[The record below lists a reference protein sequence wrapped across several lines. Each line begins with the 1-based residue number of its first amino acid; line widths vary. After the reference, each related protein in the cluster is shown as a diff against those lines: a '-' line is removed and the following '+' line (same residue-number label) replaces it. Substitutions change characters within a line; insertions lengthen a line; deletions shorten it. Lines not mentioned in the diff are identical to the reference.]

1 MNTTSL
7 AETITYT
14 TECRTINP
22 KTIDANNYKDF
33 CENFDCY
40 ELIPDDRKIKPYF
53 DIEIKPKHC
62 NEGQEYVKEWDFVS
76 NIAIQQLEKYF
87 DNPKVVI
94 LNASSEK
101 YISCEDGEEKWI
113 TSLHLIITNYKMSK
127 KQCGIFVKLMNKE
140 YDKQLKMG
148 NELNGVFNLKPGFT
162 LFDESVYDPNR
173 KIRSAFANKTHFNP
187 ETNKVIRETGR
198 PLIIENNGLFEDTVI
213 SAFFDPLIT
222 EIADAIELP
231 ILSLENPTSPTS
243 VVQLTEEEVSLNDID
258 YLLCVC
264 IQDKMC
270 KDECNKEW
278 TIIGQALKNELAD
291 DATQPFLNWTY
302 KFGTENKKK
311 EALLQITKYIKKTPL
326 KDKKRVTI
334 STIHYYARLNNE
346 SKYKARF
353 FKKKLSSVNNKYEK
367 YIDEILFNNNDYAM
381 ATYFY
386 KKWGDNFKCIDIKNK
401 LYYGYTTN
409 ALWES
414 FDCGTKIREIISNE
428 MANDFKAYQ
437 NKLVEEQINYEPAD
451 ENHEK
456 IERKI
461 KALAECYIKLGKT
474 NDKNNITR
482 EITDKIFDDKFENT
496 LNKSKYLLPIKNK
509 KVFNMK
515 TLTTVDRTIE
525 HAFSYECD
533 ANYVELTEEEDLDI
547 KKYFLELFCGNEKT
561 MNCVINILKSLLSGD
576 TLRYIFFFTGDGSN
590 GKSLLF
596 KVLISI
602 FKGFMDT
609 IDTKVILETKQ
620 SSNLTTEFE
629 KLDKTRLG
637 YITELKATDT
647 LNTTTIKKI
656 TGGDAIDCRGLFKT
670 NKTINPTCNLC
681 VLTNVL
687 PNFEAEKAIMNRI
700 VVVPLN
706 NNFPIDSSF
715 ETKLLEKRD
724 LIFSFIMKHGTIC
737 DKFDLTDEMLVAK
750 ENYQDDNVKDYLGE
764 FIKSNY
770 DMVDF
775 VKTER
780 FQRDVFRIA
789 YNAYLKENNAPFDKS
804 SNVKFTRIIRNYKIG
819 VQESNGK
826 TYYTGLKIKP
836 FIDE

>member
-7 AETITYT
+7 AETIKYITALTEGNSTTTCSVNDFINRLKHKDPTYEFT
-14 TECRTINP
+14 GDQQTKCKLFSDVDFYIPTEKFDLDTADYI
-22 KTIDANNYKDF
+22 KTFSK
-33 CENFDCY
+33 
-40 ELIPDDRKIKPYF
+40 KH
-53 DIEIKPKHC
+53 IESCLKHIT
-62 NEGQEYVKEWDFVS
+62 NVTPRISIATSHGQTLKQGISKYSVRLFVS
-76 NIAIQQLEKYF
+76 NIY
-87 DNPKVVI
+87 
-94 LNASSEK
+94 
-101 YISCEDGEEKWI
+101 
-113 TSLHLIITNYKMSK
+113 SK
-127 KQCGIFVKLMNKE
+127 KTTLEHFIKQMNSCIDPEIWDIIEKPSN
-140 YDKQLKMG
+140 G
-148 NELNGVFNLKPGFT
+148 N
-162 LFDESVYDPNR
+162 LFDTSVYQ
-173 KIRSAFANKTHFNP
+173 
-187 ETNKVIRETGR
+187 TNKKMRCYGTSKIGENR
-198 PLIIENNGLFEDTVI
+198 PLIIETEEDGKVEDTI
-213 SAFFDPLIT
+213 ITGCFD
-222 EIADAIELP
+222 ADAIELP
-231 ILSLENPTSPTS
+231 ILSIENPTSPTS
-243 VVQLTEEEVSLNDID
+243 VIQLTEEEESLNDID

-270 KDECNKEW
+270 KDECNKDW
-278 TIIGQALKNELAD
+278 TIIGQALKNELGD

-367 YIDEILFNNNDYAM
+367 YIDEILFSNNDYAM
-381 ATYFY
+381 ATYFH

-401 LYYGYTTN
+401 LFYGYTTN

-461 KALAECYIKLGKT
+461 KALAECYIKFGKT

-482 EITDKIFDDKFENT
+482 EITDKIFESNFENT

-533 ANYVELTEEEDLDI
+533 ANYVEMTEAEDLDI
-547 KKYFLELFCGNEKT
+547 KTYFLELFCGNEDT

-637 YITELKATDT
+637 YITELKSTDT

-687 PNFEAEKAIMNRI
+687 PPFVAEKAIMNRI

-706 NNFPIDSSF
+706 NNFPIDSSY
-715 ETKLLEKRD
+715 ETKLLAKRD

-737 DKFDLTDEMLVAK
+737 DKFELTDEMLVAK
-750 ENYQDDNVKDYLGE
+750 NNYSEDNVKIDYLAE
-764 FIKSNY
+764 FINTTY

-775 VKTER
+775 DKKEK
-780 FQRDVFRIA
+780 FERDVFRSA
-789 YNAYLKENNAPFDKS
+789 YNAYLKENNASFDKS
-804 SNVKFTRIIRNYKIG
+804 SNTKFTRIIRNYKIG
-819 VQESNGK
+819 VQESHGK
-826 TYYTGLKIKP
+826 TFYTGLIMKP
-836 FIDE
+836 FVDE